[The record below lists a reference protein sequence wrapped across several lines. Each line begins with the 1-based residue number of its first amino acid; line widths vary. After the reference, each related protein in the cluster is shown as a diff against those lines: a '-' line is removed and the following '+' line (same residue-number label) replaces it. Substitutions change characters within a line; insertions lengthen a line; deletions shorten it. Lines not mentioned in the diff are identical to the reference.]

1 MPKKAGKK
9 KLGKK
14 KAVKPAPKVSKK
26 TDSFDGKDYARRL
39 PNRPGVYVM
48 RDGQGTALY
57 VGKAANLRKR
67 VSSYFDARPKIDRLM
82 RMIARIRKIEVSL
95 TRSEAEALLLENEWI
110 KALQPRYNVLLRDDK
125 SYPWVMV
132 GTEHAYPRIA
142 FHRGAKD
149 KNKEY
154 LGPYPSASSVRES
167 INLIQKL
174 FLLRNCEDSY
184 FSHRTRPCLQYQI
197 RRCTAPCVGKV
208 SAEEYAGQ
216 VEDAML
222 FLRGQSQ
229 KVIRRLIQRMETAAS
244 NLNYEQAAQYR
255 DQINHLKQM
264 QARQFVSAGNGDLD
278 IIALARLQRS
288 CAIEVMSVRGGMSL
302 GQRVYFPVQAE
313 GHTDSEV
320 LNAFLG
326 QYYRERMPPA
336 EIIISHPLEEQQMF
350 ENIFSDRCG
359 RRVVIQPRPRS
370 HRKQW
375 LELAGRNALNAL
387 NMRASESSRIG
398 HQFEELAELLKL
410 EDVPQVIE
418 CFDISHTSGHK
429 TVASCVVF
437 GHEGPI
443 KSRYRR
449 YNLKGFEPGDDYAAM
464 REVLS
469 RRYRKLASEEGLL
482 PDLIVV
488 DGGKGQLGIAMDVL
502 ADCGLSHVPLMGV
515 AKGPARKAGYEEWV
529 LPVSPFSLQ
538 PGPESSASH
547 LIQQVR
553 DESHRF
559 AITGHRGRRQKA
571 VVHSVLEDVPG
582 VGAGRRRTLLTHF
595 GGLQGVRKAGV
606 AELAGIPGINQQLA
620 ERIYKALH

>member
-1 MPKKAGKK
+1 MASSE
-9 KLGKK
+9 
-14 KAVKPAPKVSKK
+14 AQQSK
-26 TDSFDGKDYARRL
+26 SGFDGKKVARRL
-39 PNRPGVYVM
+39 SAGPGVYLM
-48 RDGQGTALY
+48 RDIEGTALY

-82 RMIARIRKIEVSL
+82 RMIARIESIEVSL

-110 KALQPRYNVLLRDDK
+110 KSLKPRYNVLLRDDK
-125 SYPWVMV
+125 SYPWVML
-132 GTEHAYPRIA
+132 GSNHEYPRIA
-142 FHRGAKD
+142 FHRGGKD
-149 KNKEY
+149 KDKTY

-197 RRCTAPCVGKV
+197 KRCTAPCVGNIG
-208 SAEEYAGQ
+208 AAEYAGQ
-216 VEDAML
+216 VEDALL

-229 KVIRRLIQRMETAAS
+229 KVITRLIGRMEKAADS
-244 NLNYEQAAQYR
+244 QLYERAAGFR

-288 CAIEVMSVRGGMSL
+288 CAIEVISVRGGRSL
-302 GQRVYFPVQAE
+302 GQRDYFPSQAE
-313 GHTDSEV
+313 GHTDAEV
-320 LNAFLG
+320 LHAFLG
-326 QYYRERMPPA
+326 QYYRERKAPP
-336 EIIISHPLEEQQMF
+336 ELIISHPLEQEALF
-350 ENIFSDRCG
+350 ESVFSDSSG
-359 RRVVIQPRPRS
+359 RKVRIQSSPRS

-375 LELAGRNALNAL
+375 LELARRNALNSL
-387 NMRASESSRIG
+387 HMRNTETSRISK
-398 HQFEELAELLKL
+398 QFESMAQLLQL
-410 EDVPQVIE
+410 EETPQVVE
-418 CFDISHTSGHK
+418 CFDVSHTSGHK

-437 GHEGPI
+437 GHDGPI

-464 REVLS
+464 REVLR
-469 RRYRKLASEEGLL
+469 RRYRKLQKEEGHL

-488 DGGKGQLGIAMDVL
+488 DGGKGQLGIAVEVL
-502 ADCGLSHVPLMGV
+502 AECGLSDIPLMGV
-515 AKGPARKAGYEEWV
+515 AKGPERRAGYEEWV
-529 LPVSPFSLQ
+529 LPVAPHSLK

-553 DESHRF
+553 DEAHRF

-571 VVHSVLEDVPG
+571 AVHSVLEDITG
-582 VGAGRRRTLLTHF
+582 VGAGRRRALLTHF
-595 GGLQGVRKAGV
+595 GGIQGVKKAGV
-606 AELAGIPGINQQLA
+606 EELSGIPGINRQLA
-620 ERIYKALH
+620 ERIFKALH

>member
-1 MPKKAGKK
+1 MASSE
-9 KLGKK
+9 
-14 KAVKPAPKVSKK
+14 AQQSK
-26 TDSFDGKDYARRL
+26 SGFDGKKVARRL
-39 PNRPGVYVM
+39 SAGPGVYLM
-48 RDGQGTALY
+48 RDIEGTALY

-82 RMIARIRKIEVSL
+82 RMIARIESIEVSL

-110 KALQPRYNVLLRDDK
+110 KSLKPRYNVLLRDDK
-125 SYPWVMV
+125 SYPWVML
-132 GTEHAYPRIA
+132 GSNHEYPRIA
-142 FHRGAKD
+142 FHRGGKD
-149 KNKEY
+149 KDKTY

-197 RRCTAPCVGKV
+197 KRCTAPCVGNIG
-208 SAEEYAGQ
+208 AAEYAGQ
-216 VEDAML
+216 VEDALL

-229 KVIRRLIQRMETAAS
+229 KVITRLIGRMEKAADS
-244 NLNYEQAAQYR
+244 QLYEQAAGFR

-288 CAIEVMSVRGGMSL
+288 CAIEVISVRGGRSL
-302 GQRVYFPVQAE
+302 GQRDYFPSQAE
-313 GHTDSEV
+313 GHTDAEV
-320 LNAFLG
+320 LHAFLG
-326 QYYRERMPPA
+326 QYYRERKAPP
-336 EIIISHPLEEQQMF
+336 ELIISHPLEQEALF
-350 ENIFSDRCG
+350 ESVFSDSSG
-359 RRVVIQPRPRS
+359 RKVRIQSNPRS

-375 LELAGRNALNAL
+375 LELARRNALNSL
-387 NMRASESSRIG
+387 HMRNTETSRISK
-398 HQFEELAELLKL
+398 QFESMAQLLQL
-410 EDVPQVIE
+410 EETPQVVE
-418 CFDISHTSGHK
+418 CFDVSHTSGHK

-437 GHEGPI
+437 GHDGPI

-464 REVLS
+464 REVLR
-469 RRYRKLASEEGLL
+469 RRYRKLQKEEGHL

-488 DGGKGQLGIAMDVL
+488 DGGKGQLGIAVEVL
-502 ADCGLSHVPLMGV
+502 AECGLSDIPLMGV
-515 AKGPARKAGYEEWV
+515 AKGPERRAGYEEWV
-529 LPVSPFSLQ
+529 LPVAPHSLK

-553 DESHRF
+553 DEAHRF

-571 VVHSVLEDVPG
+571 AVHSVLEDITG
-582 VGAGRRRTLLTHF
+582 VGAGRRRALLTHF
-595 GGLQGVRKAGV
+595 GGIQGVKKAGV
-606 AELAGIPGINQQLA
+606 EELSGIPGINRQLA
-620 ERIYKALH
+620 ERIFKALH